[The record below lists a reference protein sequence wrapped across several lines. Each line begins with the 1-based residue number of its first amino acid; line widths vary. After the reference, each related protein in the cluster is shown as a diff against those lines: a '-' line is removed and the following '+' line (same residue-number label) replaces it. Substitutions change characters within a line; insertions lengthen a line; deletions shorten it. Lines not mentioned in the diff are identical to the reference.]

1 MNPTRRRF
9 LQQFLTT
16 TATTLI
22 IPPIFDQI
30 SQGESSNSGGKI
42 YSVSPTGND
51 NNSGTLD
58 QPWATLQKAAN
69 TLKAGDKVY
78 IRGGKYKINQPIRPQ
93 FSGLPNQWIIY
104 AGYPEEQVII
114 DADDIFVEPP
124 TGSPP
129 YAHDQG
135 AFLIIDKSYIL
146 IQNLTVM
153 NSHNAG
159 FTVRNSHHIN
169 FYNNTTINTFSSGIA
184 IWNNCYEH
192 QVIGNTVIN
201 ANRLNLRIQHPNVPP
216 RRQAP
221 HEAITL
227 AGVKNFEVAYN
238 LVCYS
243 EKEGIDCKET
253 CVNGRVHHNYTH
265 HLRRQG
271 LYADSWFGVLENIEF
286 DHNIVE
292 ECETGIAISA
302 ENGPRIENIKV
313 HHNLVYNNRASGI
326 FISRWGKDRLK
337 KNIQIYN
344 NTIVLN
350 GYGVVDK
357 PQPYWLT
364 GGIYLYSTQVEDLVI
379 ENNIL
384 SENKYFQIGFSR
396 DFQENDFTLKNIKI
410 DNNLIFQSQV
420 VTYPVYLEEWTKDY
434 VYSTKGNNF
443 IEANPNFQDPF
454 SANSYLQPNSPAITE
469 GNPPYLG
476 AFPPEPEKTFWWLV
490 DFPPQFKI

>member
-1 MNPTRRRF
+1 MNSTRRQF

-22 IPPIFDQI
+22 LPPIFDQI
-30 SQGESSNSGGKI
+30 SQGETSNSLEKI

-58 QPWATLQKAAN
+58 QPWATIQKAAN

-78 IRGGKYKINQPIRPQ
+78 IRGGKYNINQPIRPQ

-104 AGYPEEQVII
+104 AGYPGEQVII
-114 DADDIFVEPP
+114 DADEIFVEPP

-129 YAHDQG
+129 YPHDQG

-146 IQNLTVM
+146 IQNLTVI

-169 FYNNTTINTFSSGIA
+169 FYNNTTINTYSSGIA

-227 AGVKNFEVAYN
+227 AGVKDFEVAYN

-265 HLRRQG
+265 HLKRQG

-302 ENGPRIENIKV
+302 EDGPRIENIKI

-350 GYGVVDK
+350 GYGKIDK

-410 DNNLIFQSQV
+410 DNNLIFQSQS
-420 VTYPVYLEEWTKDY
+420 VTYPVYLEEWAKDY

-443 IEANPNFQDPF
+443 IEANPNFQDSP
-454 SANSYLQPNSPAITE
+454 SANFYLQPNSPAITD

-490 DFPPQFKI
+490 DFPPQFQI